1 MPLWHAHQSC
11 EVSFLNCTVQSR
23 CVQTPLNAAE
33 LEDGGRIEAQRA
45 GAAGDDA
52 LRGGF
57 AARRRN
63 QEARDRVRDR
73 HGRRHKPHGE
83 ERVEEHAPI
92 EV

>member
-1 MPLWHAHQSC
+1 MRTDGAERPDLA
-11 EVSFLNCTVQSR
+11 FRRTDDDARL
-23 CVQTPLNAAE
+23 AAE
-33 LEDGGRIEAQRA
+33 LEDGGQIEAQRA

-73 HGRRHKPHGE
+73 HGRRHKPDGE